1 MRIRPEDL
9 PEDLLSR
16 GTHDV
21 VVDGLIQRYHV
32 YGSGPVCL
40 AVSGGP
46 GVAWEMLRMPAVE
59 EFLTMVYIEPL
70 GTGGSDRLLSH
81 PNGYTRRRYAR
92 SLLGLLDLLSLP
104 RVFLLGHSHGG
115 FVSQYFALHHPN
127 RLSGL
132 VLYESAPV
140 TGPEHM
146 AEAAAKVG
154 EFVRRNEGHPELPTV
169 LSGLQASGTVTD
181 DEKITAALRDLLPV
195 FFAHYW
201 QREEEFRHFRESV
214 SCTYISS
221 VDEHLAPDI
230 IDDRDALPTLAVP
243 TLVVVGRYDVPCGTR
258 WAQELNTLIP
268 RSRLSVLEDSGH
280 FGHLEQPEA
289 FAAAVRDFVESTPA

>member
-1 MRIRPEDL
+1 
-9 PEDLLSR
+9 
-16 GTHDV
+16 
-21 VVDGLIQRYHV
+21 
-32 YGSGPVCL
+32 
-40 AVSGGP
+40 
-46 GVAWEMLRMPAVE
+46 
-59 EFLTMVYIEPL
+59 
-70 GTGGSDRLLSH
+70 
-81 PNGYTRRRYAR
+81 
-92 SLLGLLDLLSLP
+92 
-104 RVFLLGHSHGG
+104 
-115 FVSQYFALHHPN
+115 
-127 RLSGL
+127 
-132 VLYESAPV
+132 
-140 TGPEHM
+140 M

-230 IDDRDALPTLAVP
+230 IDDRDILPTLAVP